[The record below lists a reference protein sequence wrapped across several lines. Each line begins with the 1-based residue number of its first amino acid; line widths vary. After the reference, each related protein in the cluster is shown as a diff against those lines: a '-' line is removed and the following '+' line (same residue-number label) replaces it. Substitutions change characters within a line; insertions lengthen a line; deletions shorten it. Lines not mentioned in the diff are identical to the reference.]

1 LADKPVFL
9 LMASGGVEIG
19 GGADFASAYLRYVLG
34 FIGLKDVRLA
44 AAERLNITAE
54 QGEAAALA
62 KIAHLSLDI
71 RPLNEARVA

>member
-1 LADKPVFL
+1 MFL
-9 LMASGGVEIG
+9 LMASGGVEI

-44 AAERLNITAE
+44 AAERLNITGE